1 MRSLPLLAVL
11 RALAITLGLVL
22 LAAPASAAACPQTSV
37 ADLEDEV
44 MCVVCGT
51 QLGLATEAPQAQQER
66 AFIQRRVDRCES
78 KPQIKA
84 ALVAEFGQGVLALP
98 ERGGFGLAAY
108 LIPALAL
115 IAGMIAVAAG
125 ALRWRHRRASV
136 AGGAGAA
143 PPDLDAEDS
152 ARLDAD
158 MERYE
163 L

>member
-51 QLGLATEAPQAQQER
+51 TLGLATEAPQAQR
-66 AFIQRRVDRCES
+66 TRRFILGQVDQCHS
-78 KPQIKA
+78 KEQIKA
-84 ALVAEFGQGVLALP
+84 ALVGEFGPEVLADP
-98 ERGGFGLAAY
+98 ADEGFSLTAY
-108 LIPALAL
+108 LVPILVIL
-115 IAGMIAVAAG
+115 G
-125 ALRWRHRRASV
+125 
-136 AGGAGAA
+136 AGGALGWAVVGWRRGRVGRPGPLATAEA
-143 PPDLDAEDS
+143 PSPSDA
-152 ARLDAD
+152 ARLDGD
-158 MERYE
+158 LDRYD